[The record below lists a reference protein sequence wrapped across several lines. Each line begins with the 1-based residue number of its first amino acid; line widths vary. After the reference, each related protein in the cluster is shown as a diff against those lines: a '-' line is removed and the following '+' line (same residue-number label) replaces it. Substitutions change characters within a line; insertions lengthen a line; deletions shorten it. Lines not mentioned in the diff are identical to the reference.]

1 MIPDHV
7 RAEMKKAEFTR
18 RDDGIWIV
26 GTDPFAT
33 AGTVGREANT
43 IDYTLP
49 KETIRFHEKELL
61 SLALDLPTSNM
72 FFLDQEH
79 GDEVV
84 EAAEPN
90 SETDYVFATADALIT
105 CRERLC
111 LVVRTA
117 DCVPVIIT
125 DASAR
130 CAAAVHSGW
139 KSTEKMISVKA
150 ARMLRDRCGASYGNM
165 KVYILPAVSLDSYK
179 VGDDFEQKF
188 PGATERKEDGL
199 HADLP
204 KAIIQSLIAE
214 GISPENIAETRLCTV
229 KENGLFFSHRKGD
242 RGRNLNFVVMR

>member
-1 MIPDHV
+1 M
-7 RAEMKKAEFTR
+7 EKACFTR

-26 GTDPFAT
+26 GTDPFVT

-61 SLALDLPTSNM
+61 SLALDLPASNL

-84 EAAEPN
+84 EASEPN
-90 SETDYVFATADALIT
+90 SDTDYIFAAADALT
-105 CRERLC
+105 TGRELLC
-111 LVVRTA
+111 LVIRTA

-130 CAAAVHSGW
+130 CAAAIHSGW
-139 KSTEKMISVKA
+139 KSTEKKISVKT
-150 ARMLRDRCGASYGNM
+150 ARTMRERYGASYENM
-165 KVYILPAVSLDSYK
+165 KVYVLPAVSLDSYQ

-188 PGATERKEDGL
+188 PGATERLDDGL

-204 KAIIQSLIAE
+204 KAIVQSLIAE
-214 GISPENIAETRLCTV
+214 GIPPENIALTGICTV
-229 KENGLFFSHRKGD
+229 KENDRFFSHRKGD
-242 RGRNLNFVVMR
+242 KERNLNFVMIR

>member
-1 MIPDHV
+1 
-7 RAEMKKAEFTR
+7 MKKAEFTR

-26 GTDPFAT
+26 GTDPFVT
-33 AGTVGREANT
+33 AGAVGREANT
-43 IDYTLP
+43 IDYALP

-90 SETDYVFATADALIT
+90 SDTDYVFATADALIT
-105 CRERLC
+105 ARAGLC
-111 LVVRTA
+111 LVIRTA
-117 DCVPVIIT
+117 DCVPVIIA

-139 KSTEKMISVKA
+139 KSTEKRITVKT
-150 ARMLRDRCGASYGNM
+150 ARMLRDRCGASYENM

-188 PGATERKEDGL
+188 PGATERMEDGL

-204 KAIIQSLIAE
+204 KAIVQSLIAE
-214 GISPENIAETRLCTV
+214 GIPAENIAQTGLCTV
-229 KENGLFFSHRKGD
+229 KQNDHFFSHRKGD
-242 RGRNLNFVVMR
+242 KGRNLNFVVIQ

>member
-1 MIPDHV
+1 
-7 RAEMKKAEFTR
+7 MKKAVFTR
-18 RDDGIWIV
+18 REDRIWIV
-26 GTDPFAT
+26 GTDPFVT
-33 AGTVGREANT
+33 AGTVGRDANT

-61 SLALDLPTSNM
+61 SLALDLPAANL

-90 SETDYVFATADALIT
+90 SDTDYVFATADALTT

-139 KSTEKMISVKA
+139 KSTEKRITVKA
-150 ARMLRDRCGASYGNM
+150 ARLLCERYGASYENM
-165 KVYILPAVSLDSYK
+165 KVYVLPAVSLDSYQ

-188 PGATERKEDGL
+188 PGATERQEDGL

-204 KAIIQSLIAE
+204 KAIVQSLIAE
-214 GISPENIAETRLCTV
+214 GIPAENISQTGLCTV
-229 KENGLFFSHRKGD
+229 KENERFFSHRKGD
-242 RGRNLNFVVMR
+242 KGRNLNFVVMQ